1 VEEGGAPLF
10 RLDRVG
16 FLEVVRRNVARPD
29 RSPTLYPGVWFK
41 SSGRIEKNSSGRQGK
56 QYGSGTDVELARHF
70 RVDQARDEMATRN
83 FIMRRILAAA
93 GVAAISLALA
103 GCGQTPGC
111 RAATGAGLGAAGG
124 AALGAIGGNPVA
136 GAVAG
141 GVAGA
146 AVGGLTSPDQVNAGP
161 APCY

>member
-1 VEEGGAPLF
+1 MVQ
-10 RLDRVG
+10 
-16 FLEVVRRNVARPD
+16 
-29 RSPTLYPGVWFK
+29 
-41 SSGRIEKNSSGRQGK
+41 NSSGIL
-56 QYGSGTDVELARHF
+56 LAVPTKAAAYA
-70 RVDQARDEMATRN
+70 RVWNSRAIFALERARNEMATRSSV
-83 FIMRRILAAA
+83 MRRVLAAA

>member
-1 VEEGGAPLF
+1 
-10 RLDRVG
+10 
-16 FLEVVRRNVARPD
+16 
-29 RSPTLYPGVWFK
+29 
-41 SSGRIEKNSSGRQGK
+41 
-56 QYGSGTDVELARHF
+56 
-70 RVDQARDEMATRN
+70 
-83 FIMRRILAAA
+83 MRRVLAAA
-93 GVAAISLALA
+93 GVAALTLALA

>member
-1 VEEGGAPLF
+1 MLKWTSIEIGA
-10 RLDRVG
+10 
-16 FLEVVRRNVARPD
+16 
-29 RSPTLYPGVWFK
+29 RSSV
-41 SSGRIEKNSSGRQGK
+41 
-56 QYGSGTDVELARHF
+56 
-70 RVDQARDEMATRN
+70 
-83 FIMRRILAAA
+83 MRGYLAAA
-93 GVAAISLALA
+93 SVAALSLALV

-111 RAATGAGLGAAGG
+111 RAVTGAGLGAAGG